1 MPDTEHKLAD
11 ANRELAFQGE
21 ERGKRAA
28 ELVIAKALDQA
39 KDRHL
44 AELAIA
50 NERLQLSLAE
60 TITLARRLVEM
71 RDPYTAGHEEHVG
84 DLAKAIGGELGLGEN
99 ACEGL
104 CVSGYLHDLGKI
116 VVPAEILSKPSALSP
131 EEYALVRNHVRA
143 SHDVLKGIG
152 FPWPVARAALE
163 HHERMD
169 GSGYPNGLKG
179 AGISTEGR
187 ILAVADTVD
196 AMLSNRPYRPG
207 LGVEEALGEI
217 ERGAGTLY
225 DADVVA
231 ACLRLFREK
240 GYRIGG

>member
-1 MPDTEHKLAD
+1 VPDTADKLAA
-11 ANRELAFQGE
+11 ANRELAFQAG
-21 ERGKRAA
+21 ERGRRAA
-28 ELVIAKALDQA
+28 ELVIVKALDKE
-39 KDRHL
+39 KDRHM
-44 AELAIA
+44 AELAVA
-50 NERLQLSLAE
+50 NERLHLSLAE

-84 DLAKAIGGELGLGEN
+84 DLARAIGGELGLGGD

-131 EEYALVRNHVRA
+131 EEYALVRNHVKA
-143 SHDVLKGIG
+143 SHAVLKDIA

-169 GSGYPNGLKG
+169 GSGYPNGLRG
-179 AGISTEGR
+179 AGISVEGR
-187 ILAVADTVD
+187 VLAVADTVD
-196 AMLSNRPYRPG
+196 AMVSDRPYRKG
-207 LGVEEALGEI
+207 KGIEEALGEI
-217 ERGAGTLY
+217 GRGAGTLY
-225 DADVVA
+225 DADVAA